1 MVILPEL
8 IITRARS
15 FFFMSVENNKEIIKD
30 FIEKVW
36 NNRQYELI
44 PHFIAENYI
53 VWVMGSKNTLKGVEG
68 VLANVQ
74 GVHRSFDQ
82 FKIQIEDMF
91 GEAGKIVSRLT
102 LHSIRD
108 AEQITMRE
116 IIIHRIEQGKIVEAW
131 SLGSQWD

>member
-1 MVILPEL
+1 
-8 IITRARS
+8 
-15 FFFMSVENNKEIIKD
+15 MSVENNKEIIKD

-91 GEAGKIVSRLT
+91 GEADKIVSRLT